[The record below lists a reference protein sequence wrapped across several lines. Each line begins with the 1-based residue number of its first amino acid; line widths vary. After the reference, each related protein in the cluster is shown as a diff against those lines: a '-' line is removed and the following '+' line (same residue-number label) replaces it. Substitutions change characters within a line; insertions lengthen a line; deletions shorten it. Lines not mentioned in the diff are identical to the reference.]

1 MKTLVSI
8 VLFCIM
14 IDASE
19 IAIAN
24 NISGQVMAQKGSQS
38 VSLKNGSSLEGEMI
52 ISTKENSSVTIIFKD
67 HSEVVLGSN
76 ALLNLEKFV
85 FKPIEKE
92 YDFQLFLEKGSLAFE
107 SGKIGELAPE
117 AFVFKTPDGTVAIRG
132 TKFFIKLQ

>member
-14 IDASE
+14 LDASE